1 MNAERNVEIAS
12 RMMAAHN
19 RGPDAFLDSFEEFFH
34 PDCVWIPV
42 IVGSLEGT
50 TYRGR
55 DGFRRW
61 YAERDD
67 ALEDAT
73 VDVTHC
79 AAAGDDVVVVL
90 GRSKARG
97 RASGAE
103 LDEEV
108 GIVLKFRDGR
118 IERDQAFASHAET
131 MAAAEALH
139 A

>member
-1 MNAERNVEIAS
+1 MI
-12 RMMAAHN
+12 AAHN
-19 RGPDAFLDSFEEFFH
+19 RGAEAFLAEFEEFFH
-34 PDCVWIPV
+34 PDCEWIPV
-42 IVGSLEGT
+42 VVGSLEGGS
-50 TYRGR
+50 YRGLE
-55 DGFRRW
+55 GFRRW

-73 VDVTHC
+73 VDVTSC
-79 AAAGDDVVVVL
+79 AAVGDEVVVVL

-108 GIVLKFRDGR
+108 GIVLEFRDGR

-131 MAAAEALH
+131 IAAAEALD